1 MKRSLFASMTACA
14 AMVFGLAVQAAPML
28 SLSSSANLSTLTVG
42 QTTTISV
49 SLSGLTVGQQLQELL
64 GSISFSPTLF
74 AQPTSVTAGPIVPT
88 ITAPIFQTNTA
99 TPGFVDGLFDTGGL
113 VGTTPI
119 TTNGVFFSFTLRAI
133 ATGVGSV
140 GFDTVDGLFF
150 NPADRFSPIA
160 ANVVAGPDLP
170 VTIRAAGGGAVPLPA
185 GLNAGLF
192 TIGILLA
199 GKKLSDTA
207 SRKNLAA

>member
-1 MKRSLFASMTACA
+1 MKRSFLASLAACSAMFFA
-14 AMVFGLAVQAAPML
+14 FAVQAAPML

-64 GSISFSPTLF
+64 GSISFSSTLF
-74 AQPTSVTAGPIVPT
+74 AQPTSVTPGPILPT
-88 ITAPIFQTNTA
+88 TTPPIFQTNTT

-119 TTNGVFFSFTLRAI
+119 TSNGVFFSFTLRAI
-133 ATGVGSV
+133 ATGVGSIN
-140 GFDTVDGLFF
+140 FDTVDGLFF

-160 ANVVAGPDLP
+160 ANVVTGAALP
-170 VTIRAAGGGAVPLPA
+170 VTIRAAGGGGVPLPA

-192 TIGILLA
+192 TIGILFA
-199 GKKLSDTA
+199 GKKFSA
-207 SRKNLAA
+207 NAGRKNLAA